1 MARVRSLLWFLGLF
15 AAGFAAMGLL
25 TYPLWVAL
33 SAHFDL
39 AFHRVGSRLG
49 MLVLL
54 VGFILVARRLGLAD
68 RASLGYGLARPR
80 FLREVA
86 IGFAFGVALMA
97 LVVGLMAALGLREL
111 KPWVEW
117 RFGLLAPILFGG
129 ILSGLAVALI
139 EETFFRGAMHTAVAR
154 ESGPVLAIASTALI
168 YSAVH
173 FLGRYRIAAEDVHA
187 GSGIELLAGS
197 FANFAQPLAIA
208 DAFLCLAAVGV
219 LLGLV
224 RHATGNVAACIGLHA
239 GWVTVIAL
247 TRKLSQPVRDQ
258 PLSYLLSDFDGMVGW
273 LVLGWTALTGVFL
286 VSYYRRRAS
295 TPGGATAAPPSGS
308 RTAR

>member
-1 MARVRSLLWFLGLF
+1 MARLHSLLWFLGLI
-15 AAGFAAMGLL
+15 AAGLAAMGLL

-33 SAHFDL
+33 AAHFDL
-39 AFHRVGSRLG
+39 AFHRVGSRLA

-54 VGFILVARRLGLAD
+54 LGFILVARRLGLAD
-68 RASLGYGLARPR
+68 RASLGYGLARPL

-97 LVVGLMAALGLREL
+97 LVVALMVLLDLREL

-117 RFGLLAPILFGG
+117 RLGLLAPILLAGM
-129 ILSGLAVALI
+129 LSGLAVALI

-154 ESGPVLAIASTALI
+154 DSGPVLAIASSAII

-187 GSGIELLAGS
+187 GSGLELLAGS
-197 FANFAQPLAIA
+197 LANFAQPLAIA

-224 RHATGNVAACIGLHA
+224 RQVTGNIAACIGLHA

-247 TRKLSQPVRDQ
+247 TRRLSQPVRDE
-258 PLSYLLSDFDGMVGW
+258 PLSFLLSDFDGMVGW
-273 LVLGWTALTGVFL
+273 LVFGWTALTGVVLLSF
-286 VSYYRRRAS
+286 YRRRAS
-295 TPGGATAAPPSGS
+295 TAAA
-308 RTAR
+308 ARAG

>member
-1 MARVRSLLWFLGLF
+1 MARLHSLLWFLGLI
-15 AAGFAAMGLL
+15 AAGLAAMGLL

-33 SAHFDL
+33 AAHFDL
-39 AFHRVGSRLG
+39 AFHRVGSRLA

-54 VGFILVARRLGLAD
+54 LGFILVARRLGLAD
-68 RASLGYGLARPR
+68 RASLGYGLARPL

-97 LVVGLMAALGLREL
+97 LVVALMVLLDLREL

-117 RFGLLAPILFGG
+117 RLGLLAPILLAGM
-129 ILSGLAVALI
+129 LSGLAVALI

-154 ESGPVLAIASTALI
+154 DSGPVLAIASSAII

-187 GSGIELLAGS
+187 GSGLELLAGS
-197 FANFAQPLAIA
+197 LANFAQPLAIA

-224 RHATGNVAACIGLHA
+224 RQVTGNIAACIGLHA

-247 TRKLSQPVRDQ
+247 TRRLSQPVRDE
-258 PLSYLLSDFDGMVGW
+258 PLSFLLSDFDGMVGW
-273 LVLGWTALTGVFL
+273 LVFGWTALTGFVLLSF
-286 VSYYRRRAS
+286 YRGRAS
-295 TPGGATAAPPSGS
+295 TAAA
-308 RTAR
+308 ARAG